1 MAAVHGIETAASI
14 HKQRIVAVPG
24 FGPAM
29 ADKLIEWRR
38 ETEKGFR
45 FDPTKGIDSQKVLAI
60 DRDIATQKR
69 KIEQALI
76 TGSNELAQIKRQTER
91 QGRRLRLEVE
101 NALSVLMQARA
112 NQLAAAG

>member
-1 MAAVHGIETAASI
+1 MAE
-14 HKQRIVAVPG
+14 
-24 FGPAM
+24 
-29 ADKLIEWRR
+29 KLIEWRR
-38 ETEKGFR
+38 ETESGFR
-45 FDPTKGIDSQKVLAI
+45 FDPTKGIDPQKLLAI

-76 TGSNELAQIKRQTER
+76 TGSNELAQIKRQTEQ

-101 NALSVLMQARA
+101 NTLSVLMQARS